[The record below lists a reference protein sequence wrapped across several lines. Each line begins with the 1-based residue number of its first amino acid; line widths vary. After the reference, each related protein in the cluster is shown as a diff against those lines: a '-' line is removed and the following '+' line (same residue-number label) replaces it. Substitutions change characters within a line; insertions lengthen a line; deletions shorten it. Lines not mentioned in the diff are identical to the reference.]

1 MDETAIEELD
11 LSDAESF
18 EEVQLT
24 AAQVI
29 EMMEE
34 AWVNE
39 KFAPE
44 ILPHKMEVVDCL
56 LGQIAYMEENL
67 QSLACTDFRKSVHQL
82 EVDRLRFLVSSY
94 LRTRLEKI
102 ETYVTHILKQEQL
115 RHENKE
121 DFYLSKQELKFA
133 KEVAEAMKLYFD
145 GLVSFYPGLPM
156 EEWMSQPVQPNMHSF
171 VFLKSKKDV
180 NEVVIDDGTGAT
192 VGESDLVDFREG
204 AQILMAYSSVAGL
217 LKKGDVKL
225 I

>member
-1 MDETAIEELD
+1 MDEAAIEELE

-67 QSLACTDFRKSVHQL
+67 QSLPSTDFKKSIHQL

-102 ETYVTHILKQEQL
+102 ETYVTHILKQEQQ
-115 RHENKE
+115 RHESKE
-121 DFYLSKQELKFA
+121 DLYLSKQELKFA
-133 KEVAEAMKLYFD
+133 KEIAEGM
-145 GLVSFYPGLPM
+145 
-156 EEWMSQPVQPNMHSF
+156 
-171 VFLKSKKDV
+171 
-180 NEVVIDDGTGAT
+180 
-192 VGESDLVDFREG
+192 
-204 AQILMAYSSVAGL
+204 
-217 LKKGDVKL
+217 
-225 I
+225 